1 MEQHSEDPN
10 ILVGL
15 DTLDDAGIYRIT
27 DELALVQTLDFI
39 TPVVDDPYVF
49 GQIAAANSI
58 SDIYA
63 MGGTPITA
71 MNIICFATC
80 NLPMD
85 YLGKILKGGLSIIKE
100 ANLSLIGGHSVDDL
114 ETKYGLSVNG
124 LVHPAK
130 IKRNNTIK
138 PGDRLILT
146 KPLGSGILSTG
157 IKMDKIK
164 PTTME
169 RCIHIM
175 RSLNKTASE
184 VMQNFD
190 VSACTDVTGFGL
202 IGHLSEML
210 QWDITRFPSNP
221 PSTELKQVEK
231 GKLPDKDILLFF
243 NSIPIQDEVMDLIQQ
258 KYIPG
263 GTYNNFD
270 FFSPLMKPKES
281 ISEDELYTLVDP
293 QTSGGLII
301 SVNADLAKSV
311 LNELHH
317 KGVEDAA
324 IIGQVEQGSGFI
336 HIC

>member
-1 MEQHSEDPN
+1 
-10 ILVGL
+10 
-15 DTLDDAGIYRIT
+15 
-27 DELALVQTLDFI
+27 
-39 TPVVDDPYVF
+39 
-49 GQIAAANSI
+49 
-58 SDIYA
+58 
-63 MGGTPITA
+63 
-71 MNIICFATC
+71 
-80 NLPMD
+80 
-85 YLGKILKGGLSIIKE
+85 
-100 ANLSLIGGHSVDDL
+100 L

-164 PTTME
+164 PATMD
-169 RCIHIM
+169 RCIHFM
-175 RSLNKTASE
+175 RTLNKTASE
-184 VMQNFD
+184 VMQKYG

-210 QWDITRFPSNP
+210 QGDITRFPSNP
-221 PSTELKQVEK
+221 PSTKLEEVEK
-231 GKLPDKDILLFF
+231 GKLPDKDILLFL

-270 FFSPLMKPKES
+270 FFSPLMQPKEG

-301 SVNADLAKSV
+301 SVDADKAEAL
-311 LNELHH
+311 LEELHH
-317 KGVEDAA
+317 RGVEDAA
-324 IIGQVEQGSGFI
+324 IIGQVEQGSGVI